1 MIKLR
6 TIIRVVVTL
15 LKTMAIN
22 QEIHILIIKL
32 LNVFYKYFI
41 I

>member
-1 MIKLR
+1 MIKLTT
-6 TIIRVVVTL
+6 TIRLVVTL

-32 LNVFYKYFI
+32 LNVIYKYFI

>member
-32 LNVFYKYFI
+32 LNVIYKYFI